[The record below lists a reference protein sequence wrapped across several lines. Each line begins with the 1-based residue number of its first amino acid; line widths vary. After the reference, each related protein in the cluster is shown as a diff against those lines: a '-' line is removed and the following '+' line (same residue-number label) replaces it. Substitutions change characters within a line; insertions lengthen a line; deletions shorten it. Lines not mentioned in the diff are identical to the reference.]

1 MADLKNVHTVEEL
14 ISAVHLLQLNQAS
27 EEKLLDD
34 VMAHH
39 ESLIGGLR
47 LMGHLFENNVVACRS
62 RDLTPDELSGDDME
76 ALGKYMASSADLLA
90 GLNSA
95 MCELSAIAAIRQRT
109 KN

>member
-1 MADLKNVHTVEEL
+1 MTDLKNVSTVEEL
-14 ISAVHLLQLNQAS
+14 ISAVHLLQLNQTS

-47 LMGHLFENNVVACRS
+47 LMGHLFENNVTACR
-62 RDLTPDELSGDDME
+62 RQNIAPDELSGDDIE

-90 GLNSA
+90 GLNCA
-95 MCELSAIAAIRQRT
+95 MCELSAITAIRKRA
-109 KN
+109 

>member
-1 MADLKNVHTVEEL
+1 MTDLKNVHTVEEL

-47 LMGHLFENNVVACRS
+47 LMGHLFENNVTACR
-62 RDLTPDELSGDDME
+62 RQNMAPDELSGDDME
-76 ALGKYMASSADLLA
+76 ALGKYMATSADLLS
-90 GLNSA
+90 GLNCA
-95 MCELSAIAAIRQRT
+95 LCELSAMAAIRNRT
-109 KN
+109 KK

>member
-1 MADLKNVHTVEEL
+1 MTDLKNVSTVEEL
-14 ISAVHLLQLNQAS
+14 ISAVHLLQLNQTS

-47 LMGHLFENNVVACRS
+47 VMGHLFENNAAACRRS
-62 RDLTPDELSGDDME
+62 HMAPDELSGDDME
-76 ALGKYMASSADLLA
+76 ALGKYMVTSADLLS

-95 MCELSAIAAIRQRT
+95 MCELFATTAIKKRA
-109 KN
+109 KK